1 MPLKQGYSQETVS
14 ENIRTM
20 KEEGKPQRQAVAIA
34 LNMKRQAKPKMS
46 RGRKSR
52 M

>member
-34 LNMKRQAKPKMS
+34 LNMKRQAKPKIS